1 MSRNEP
7 TQCRITCK
15 VQPRSSRNAI
25 AGKLGDAWKIALTA
39 PPVEGKANA
48 ALVDFFAKLFDTAK
62 GNVSISAGE
71 HSKNKTVIINGFS
84 NEEAESILNNSNG
97 GK

>member
-1 MSRNEP
+1 MTCNEQ
-7 TQCRITCK
+7 QCRIVCR
-15 VQPRSSRNAI
+15 VQPRSSRNAL

-48 ALVDFFAKLFDTAK
+48 ALVEFFAKLFNTAK
-62 GNVSISAGE
+62 RNISISSGE
-71 HSKNKTVIINGFS
+71 HSKNKTVIISGFS
-84 NEEAESILNNSNG
+84 NETAEAILNNSNG